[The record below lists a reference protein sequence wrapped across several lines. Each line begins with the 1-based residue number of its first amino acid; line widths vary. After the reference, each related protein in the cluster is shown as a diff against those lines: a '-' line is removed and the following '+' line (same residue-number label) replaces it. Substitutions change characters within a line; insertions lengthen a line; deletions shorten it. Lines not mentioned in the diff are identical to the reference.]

1 MEQHLLLLAGGI
13 LALYFGA
20 DWMVKGAVRL
30 EHSLG
35 VSPLVV
41 GLTVV
46 AFGTSAPELVV
57 GVVAALKG
65 SGDLVVGNVLGSNLA
80 NIGLILG
87 VTAALNPLLVGD
99 QVVRVETPIM
109 LLLTVLLYPIL
120 MDFEVS
126 RLEGALLVV
135 LLGVYLAYL
144 FRQASTA
151 AGAQG
156 FSSPVGGA
164 ARRRPRA
171 SVWLRD
177 SALVVVGGISLVV
190 GGRGIVSG
198 ATGLALALGVSELA
212 IGLTVVAVGTS
223 LPELATSVLAGLRKQ
238 TEIAVGN
245 VIGSNIFNIT
255 GVLGASAMAKPFA
268 VDARL
273 LSVEFPAVLILSVL
287 LLLVPV
293 FPLGRTIYSVQ
304 RWEGAFFLAA
314 YFGLA
319 TWVLTAR

>member
-20 DWMVKGAVRL
+20 DWMIKGAVRL

-99 QVVRVETPIM
+99 RVVQVETPIM
-109 LLLTVLLYPIL
+109 LLLTILLFPIL
-120 MDFEVS
+120 MDFQVS
-126 RLEGALLVV
+126 RTEGAVLVG

-144 FRQASTA
+144 FRQAAAA

-156 FSSPVGGA
+156 FSPAGILP

-171 SVWLRD
+171 SLLLRD
-177 SALVVVGGISLVV
+177 AGLVVVGGVSLVV

-198 ATGLALALGVSELA
+198 ATGLALAMGVSELA
-212 IGLTVVAVGTS
+212 VGLTVVAVGTS

-238 TEIAVGN
+238 TDIAVGN

-255 GVLGASAMAKPFA
+255 GVLGASALAKPFP
-268 VDARL
+268 VDVRL
-273 LSVEFPAVLILSVL
+273 LSLEFPAVLILSL
-287 LLLVPV
+287 LLLVVPV
-293 FPLGRTIYSVQ
+293 FPLGRAVYTIQ
-304 RWEGAFFLAA
+304 RWKGASFLVSYLGLAA
-314 YFGLA
+314 
-319 TWVLTAR
+319 WVLTAR